1 MRLTD
6 AQSVI
11 REVHTKNY
19 SWLKAYGI
27 STVRE
32 AVRTIRDRKA
42 ATPEDKEIAYDVE
55 RKLYERW

>member
-1 MRLTD
+1 MRLED
-6 AQSVI
+6 AQSII

-19 SWLKAYGI
+19 SWLKFYGL

-32 AVRTIRDRKA
+32 AIRTVRNRKA
-42 ATPEDKEIAYDVE
+42 ATEDDHERANNVE